1 MTAFLS
7 AVKDGGFVGIITGVQ
22 RRRHWRLEQKLR
34 SLAELDERG
43 SSVGETVLRHEVSR
57 GLLRPWRD

>member
-1 MTAFLS
+1 M
-7 AVKDGGFVGIITGVQ
+7 GIITGAQ